1 MQMPLLAK
9 PMDGACGHSPRRPS
23 FDARLGREARKFTY
37 CVHKDE
43 QDRLSPAVRNVEIA
57 NAEACKLACARS
69 RPAAGTVAAFNQVAA
84 GDEKDSRMKIVR
96 VAQPAAIDQLRISA
110 ADPRPPQPG
119 EVMVRVRATSLN
131 YHELLVVNG
140 GIPTPPGR
148 IPMSD
153 GAGEVLEVGPP
164 LPDAPRDPSCIF
176 KPGDLV
182 MSTFFRHWHDG
193 EPTAVK
199 CGAVYGES
207 IDGYACEIATV
218 PATSLTKAPA
228 GLTALEAA
236 TLPCAALTAWRALV
250 VQGGVKAGD
259 TVLVQGSGGVSVF
272 ALQIAKAVGAT
283 VIATSSSDEKLQ
295 RLLALGADHGINYKA
310 TPKWGAA
317 ARSLTDGRG
326 VDHVVEI
333 GGAGTLNQSITA
345 CRVGGHIAM
354 IGVLTGREGEV
365 STVRLLA
372 NQIRLQGVMVGSRA
386 DQLAMVRAFEACRI
400 KPIVDASFA
409 LEDMGQAFRHQMS
422 GSHFGKI
429 SVAVD

>member
-1 MQMPLLAK
+1 M
-9 PMDGACGHSPRRPS
+9 
-23 FDARLGREARKFTY
+23 
-37 CVHKDE
+37 
-43 QDRLSPAVRNVEIA
+43 
-57 NAEACKLACARS
+57 
-69 RPAAGTVAAFNQVAA
+69 
-84 GDEKDSRMKIVR
+84 
-96 VAQPAAIDQLRISA
+96 
-110 ADPRPPQPG
+110 
-119 EVMVRVRATSLN
+119 
-131 YHELLVVNG
+131 
-140 GIPTPPGR
+140 
-148 IPMSD
+148 
-153 GAGEVLEVGPP
+153 
-164 LPDAPRDPSCIF
+164 
-176 KPGDLV
+176 
-182 MSTFFRHWHDG
+182 
-193 EPTAVK
+193 
-199 CGAVYGES
+199 
-207 IDGYACEIATV
+207 
-218 PATSLTKAPA
+218 
-228 GLTALEAA
+228 
-236 TLPCAALTAWRALV
+236 
-250 VQGGVKAGD
+250 
-259 TVLVQGSGGVSVF
+259 
-272 ALQIAKAVGAT
+272 
-283 VIATSSSDEKLQ
+283 IATSSSDEKLQ

-429 SVAVD
+429 SVAVVSWPRG